1 MGKSLLLKGVSRLL
15 LELLVHGQRDLW
27 RDVNEPLAQ
36 QKAHRPGGVTEEP
49 VQLLSRA
56 LLTIL
61 LTEAQNQLLNLLSAW
76 GTLESKEKAHSITGH
91 HPQEKTWK

>member
-1 MGKSLLLKGVSRLL
+1 M
-15 LELLVHGQRDLW
+15 HGQRDLW

-76 GTLESKEKAHSITGH
+76 GTLESKEKAHYHRPSPTGENMKVRAITF
-91 HPQEKTWK
+91 